1 MRRVTESV
9 TGLLPQPTWLVNWLH
24 SSNLKE
30 EEHSESEQPVPSTSS
45 ASDRIEE
52 QPRESF
58 IFRRPPVS
66 VSEQGTNGKLSY
78 NFDVKSERFTYLSCM
93 LTGLPPL
100 NLPVGVSG
108 EETSNLDGGISTHEI
123 SVQTIGKIIT
133 VGYEMQTLTFTKF

>member
-1 MRRVTESV
+1 
-9 TGLLPQPTWLVNWLH
+9 
-24 SSNLKE
+24 
-30 EEHSESEQPVPSTSS
+30 
-45 ASDRIEE
+45 
-52 QPRESF
+52 
-58 IFRRPPVS
+58 
-66 VSEQGTNGKLSY
+66 
-78 NFDVKSERFTYLSCM
+78 M

>member
-1 MRRVTESV
+1 
-9 TGLLPQPTWLVNWLH
+9 
-24 SSNLKE
+24 LKE

-123 SVQTIGKIIT
+123 SVRRKQSSFEKIVSI
-133 VGYEMQTLTFTKF
+133 VSFSDSDTLPSIKLILVKSKLTPTLRVLTQGS